1 MATSF
6 SGQEFSGTLGDLT
19 NNSMPIGSCPA
30 RLPEVAY
37 FLPLS
42 FGIGVQWCGRSCH
55 RDIVQY
61 VELLLL
67 QKVFIFHTM
76 GALIFKVNTKGLYNF
91 LRKKLKLDLGNFE
104 PPDHLNVDASDL
116 VSQAVLRKVVVFKKC
131 RKDMVL
137 MKFKLPVEAD
147 VIKTGNQF
155 QFRHMST

>member
-1 MATSF
+1 
-6 SGQEFSGTLGDLT
+6 
-19 NNSMPIGSCPA
+19 
-30 RLPEVAY
+30 
-37 FLPLS
+37 
-42 FGIGVQWCGRSCH
+42 
-55 RDIVQY
+55 
-61 VELLLL
+61 
-67 QKVFIFHTM
+67 M

-91 LRKKLKLDLGNFE
+91 LKKKLKLDLGIFE

-155 QFRHMST
+155 RF